1 MRNLVIPLAALAIA
15 GGVAGCAER
24 SGTQTASAM
33 PKARDPALRRVIHL
47 GKSVQG
53 RPIDAVR
60 IGDFDSR
67 RKLLVVG
74 CVHGDEPAG
83 ITVAR
88 QLVKDGAARESQ
100 LLIVPTVNPDGVAAD
115 ARQNADAVDLNRN
128 FPYRW
133 RSLGRPGYQQYSGP
147 RPLSEP
153 ESRIAQ
159 SLILRVRP
167 RISIWFHQPLA
178 VVDQSGGNVAVER
191 RFSRLIHLPLRRLT
205 RYPGSAVGW
214 QDHRLRGTTAFVTE
228 LPGGRLSAVRT
239 RRVAGAVRSLAATAG
254 PEIG

>member
-1 MRNLVIPLAALAIA
+1 MRNLVIPLVALAIA

-24 SGTQTASAM
+24 AATQTASAK

-47 GKSVQG
+47 GNSVQG

-83 ITVAR
+83 IAVAR
-88 QLVKDGAARESQ
+88 QLAQDGAARESQ
-100 LLIVPTVNPDGVAAD
+100 LWVVPTVNPDGVAAD
-115 ARQNADAVDLNRN
+115 TRQNADAVDLNRN

-133 RSLGRPGYQQYSGP
+133 RRLGRPGYQQYSGP

-159 SLILRVRP
+159 SLILRARP

-178 VVDQSGGNVAVER
+178 VVDRSGGSVAVER
-191 RFSRLIHLPLRRLT
+191 RFSRLTHLPLRRLT

-214 QDHRLRGTTAFVTE
+214 QDHRLPGTTAFVTE
-228 LPGGRLSAVRT
+228 LPGGRLTAGGSRRIARAVRT
-239 RRVAGAVRSLAATAG
+239 LAAGAG
-254 PEIG
+254 PEND